1 MIDKA
6 GFRPNVGIIVSNQMG
21 QVLWAK
27 RVGQNAWQFPQGG
40 INLDETPEQ
49 ALYRELHEE
58 LGLLPDVVEVMGHTS
73 RWLYYRLPKHLI
85 RYRSQPLCIGQK
97 QKWFMLRLRCDEQRI
112 RLDVS
117 AVPEFDHWCWVSYW
131 YPISHVIQF
140 KRNVYRR
147 ALQELSGLMPF
158 SE

>member
-1 MIDKA
+1 MIDKS
-6 GFRPNVGIIVSNQMG
+6 GFRSNVGIIVSNQAG

-40 INLDETPEQ
+40 IDADETPEQ
-49 ALYRELHEE
+49 ALYRELYEE
-58 LGLLPDVVEVMGHTS
+58 LGLLPHDVEVMGHTT

-97 QKWFMLRLRCDEQRI
+97 QKWFMLKLISDEQQI
-112 RLDVS
+112 RLDLS
-117 AVPEFDHWCWVSYW
+117 ASPEFDHWCWVSYW

-147 ALQELSGLMPF
+147 ALQELASLMP
-158 SE
+158 E